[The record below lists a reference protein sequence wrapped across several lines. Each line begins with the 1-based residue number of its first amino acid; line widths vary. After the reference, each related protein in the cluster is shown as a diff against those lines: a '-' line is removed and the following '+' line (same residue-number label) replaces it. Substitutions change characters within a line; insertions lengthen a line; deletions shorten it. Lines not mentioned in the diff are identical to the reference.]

1 MAPNHPSVILR
12 RVRERSLARSR
23 LEYCGNCQT
32 EGFCGLYCCGLLS
45 ISGHTVQEVPEPF
58 RVKKDD
64 VDEEAFGN
72 WKKYADIVQDDKPYG
87 DQYAVEDIHYQP
99 PLLFQDYSR
108 RAPSISHPSMRG
120 LLSQLHNNPRRK
132 NNGKPGATKDPER
145 PLPLIA
151 KKLLRDSD
159 HPVPTQP
166 NMQDYETEKNDR

>member
-1 MAPNHPSVILR
+1 MAPNPPSVILR

-87 DQYAVEDIHYQP
+87 DQYAVEDIHYVTGNLELDQSWRP
-99 PLLFQDYSR
+99 ESVVCPLYF
-108 RAPSISHPSMRG
+108 
-120 LLSQLHNNPRRK
+120 
-132 NNGKPGATKDPER
+132 
-145 PLPLIA
+145 LPQNSA
-151 KKLLRDSD
+151 
-159 HPVPTQP
+159 
-166 NMQDYETEKNDR
+166 